1 MSRLIILSN
10 RCEPYANSSD
20 DMLFHTLSEIS
31 RKYNALWFG
40 WNGNISVSKRKQPY
54 RQVKSEGGEKFSW
67 DLSPGEYDNFY
78 QGYIHKVLWPV
89 FHNRP
94 DLAEYKREY
103 FISWKSY
110 SRDVGNKV
118 IPFLKNNDVIWVHD
132 YHLLPVARII
142 REEHVENKIGFFLHQ
157 PFPPGDV
164 LRSVPEHDWLIQS
177 LLHYDCIGF
186 QSSGDINNFISYVF
200 RYYRAWRISKD
211 AIKVNNHI
219 IKVCVLPCGID
230 KNTEFHNQQELNNVR
245 HYHRQ
250 IIISNDIVNE
260 ISGVDYRLQAM
271 KKFLE
276 LYPQYL
282 RDVSLLQI
290 SDPSGEYPASTT
302 DMSSRLERLCGEING
317 QYGDLSWYPIN
328 YIHNHQCTKAMIF
341 ALYNKARVAM
351 FTPLSEGMS
360 LGAKEFI
367 LAQDGDDP
375 GVLLLSALTGT
386 AEILTEAVIVNPY
399 DVCDTSE
406 ALHSALM
413 MPLHE
418 RKRRHS
424 QLLNKVKRYDCH
436 WWATEFLAALCG
448 DAENSHRTVL
458 RKPQPGPNFQRRS
471 FS

>member
-10 RCEPYANSSD
+10 RCEPYTGSSD

-31 RKYNALWFG
+31 RQHAALWFG
-40 WNGNISVSKRKQPY
+40 WNGNVSARKRKEPY
-54 RQVKSEGGEKFSW
+54 RQIKSEGVGKLSW
-67 DLSPGEYDNFY
+67 DLSPNEYDNFY
-78 QGYIHKVLWPV
+78 QGYIHNVLWPV

-94 DLAEYKREY
+94 DLTAYKREY
-103 FISWKSY
+103 FITWKNY
-110 SRDVGNKV
+110 NNDVKNRV
-118 IPFLKNNDVIWVHD
+118 SPFITHDDVIWVHD
-132 YHLLPVARII
+132 YHLLPVAKMLQEDSHR
-142 REEHVENKIGFFLHQ
+142 NKIGFFLHQ

-164 LRSVPEHDWLIQS
+164 LRSVPEHDWLFQS

-186 QSSGDINNFISYVF
+186 QSSGDINNFISYAL
-200 RYYRAWRISKD
+200 RHYRAGQISKD
-211 AIKVNNHI
+211 AIKVNGRI

-230 KNTEFHNQQELNNVR
+230 KNTEFQNQQEIQNVR

-260 ISGVDYRLQAM
+260 ISGVDCRLNAM
-271 KKFLE
+271 KKFLA

-290 SDPSGEYPASTT
+290 SDPSGEYPASTG

-317 QYGDLSWYPIN
+317 QYGDLSWYPVN
-328 YIHNHQCTKAMIF
+328 YIHNNQCSRAMIF

-367 LAQDGDDP
+367 LAQNKEDP
-375 GVLLLSALTGT
+375 GVLLLSEFTGA
-386 AEILTEAVIVNPY
+386 AEMLTEALMINPY
-399 DVCDTSE
+399 DAHETSE
-406 ALHSALM
+406 ALHSALT

-424 QLLNKVKRYDCH
+424 QLLNKVNRYDCH
-436 WWATEFLAALCG
+436 WWATEFLACLR
-448 DAENSHRTVL
+448 AEAERPQRTVFRTSHHGTYAPHNL
-458 RKPQPGPNFQRRS
+458 Y
-471 FS
+471 